1 MSVNPNKD
9 TEVNQICFIS
19 DIDECA
25 SASTCHSKE
34 TCLNLQG
41 SYECECKSGY

>member
-1 MSVNPNKD
+1 MSVNANQD
-9 TEVNQICFIS
+9 IEVNQKFFVI

-25 SASTCHSKE
+25 SASTCHSKA

-41 SYECECKSGY
+41 SYECECKS